1 MYLKKRGA
9 MKPLILINFKTYP
22 EVAGKKALLL
32 AKKIAAVRTAKYEL
46 AIAPPTLALKEIS
59 QKIKLKVFAQ
69 YVDADNYGAH
79 TGEIIPAELKKSGV
93 LGALIN
99 HSEHRL
105 SLKLIKK
112 TAEACKRQH
121 LLTIICAADLSEVK
135 AIAKLHP
142 DYLAYEPKELIGGE
156 VSVTTSKPRVII
168 EAVKLVKKIS
178 PKTKVLCGAGVH
190 SRQDLKQA
198 LELGTEGILL
208 AHAVIKAKDPK
219 RFLEEFLL

>member
-1 MYLKKRGA
+1 MIKKRGA

-22 EVAGKKALLL
+22 EAAGKKALLL
-32 AKKIAAVRTAKYEL
+32 AKKISAVKTKKYVI
-46 AIAPPTLALKEIS
+46 AVAPPILALKEVA
-59 QKIKLKVFAQ
+59 QKTRLLTFAQ
-69 YVDADNYGAH
+69 YVDADEYGAH

-93 LGALIN
+93 IGALIN

-105 SLKLIKK
+105 PFKLIKK
-112 TAEACKRQH
+112 TKEACKKQH
-121 LLTIICAADLSEVK
+121 LLTIICAADLNEVK
-135 AIAKLHP
+135 EMARLRP

-156 VSVTTSKPRVII
+156 ISVTKSKPKIII

-190 SRQDLKQA
+190 SRQDLRQA
-198 LELGTEGILL
+198 LELGTEGVLL
-208 AHAVIKAKDPK
+208 AHAVVKAKNPK